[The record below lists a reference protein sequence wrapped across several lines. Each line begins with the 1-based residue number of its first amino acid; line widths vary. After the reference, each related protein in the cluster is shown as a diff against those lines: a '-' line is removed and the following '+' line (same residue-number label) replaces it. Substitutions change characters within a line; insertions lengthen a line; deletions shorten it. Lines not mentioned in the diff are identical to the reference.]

1 MPNVER
7 RVSIAKTARSNID
20 TLAAVGVHSR
30 WRGRGTRLAT
40 YYTCTCAGA
49 RCKKN
54 RVKEKAGSGGRVSPS
69 CSDRGRETNAAPVSV
84 LVSRTPHPSV
94 PAIQRVPQRCG
105 TPHHAARCAVATVG
119 AAVPGGRCQ
128 FVPRPVALPV
138 YQPGALVKCFSSRI
152 MTRSA
157 RL

>member
-30 WRGRGTRLAT
+30 WRGRDTRLAT

-54 RVKEKAGSGGRVSPS
+54 RVKEKAGSGSRVSLRPARIVVARQMPRQSPS
-69 CSDRGRETNAAPVSV
+69 SSRGPPTPRFRRFSAFRSAVEPPT
-84 LVSRTPHPSV
+84 TPH
-94 PAIQRVPQRCG
+94 
-105 TPHHAARCAVATVG
+105 AV
-119 AAVPGGRCQ
+119 
-128 FVPRPVALPV
+128 L
-138 YQPGALVKCFSSRI
+138 
-152 MTRSA
+152 
-157 RL
+157 